1 MKMKNYTSIF
11 LGFDYN
17 LVTIKVIDEKVPSDL
32 KYVES
37 ILSIDLEIYLLT
49 SFWLEL
55 ISSEGNEY
63 ITIIK
68 SHSSKM

>member
-1 MKMKNYTSIF
+1 MKNYTSIF
-11 LGFDYN
+11 PDFDYN
-17 LVTIKVIDEKVPSDL
+17 LGTIKVVDEKVPSDW

-49 SFWLEL
+49 SIWLEL

-68 SHSSKM
+68 SHGSKM